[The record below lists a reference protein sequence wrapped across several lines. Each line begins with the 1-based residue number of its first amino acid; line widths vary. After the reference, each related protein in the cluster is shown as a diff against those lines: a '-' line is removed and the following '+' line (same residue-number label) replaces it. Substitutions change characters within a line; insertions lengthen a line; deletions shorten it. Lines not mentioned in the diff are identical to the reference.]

1 VPSKGLAIA
10 SLVCGIVPL
19 AKAAAGIAVG
29 MARGSIFPF
38 LESDGWALVFS
49 LSGNVISIVF
59 PLLAVIFSAVTLN
72 QGKGTDWAGK
82 VIAKAGFVT
91 AVFSVA
97 FTLCWFSAAGVLFG
111 AVLFLQL

>member
-1 VPSKGLAIA
+1 
-10 SLVCGIVPL
+10 
-19 AKAAAGIAVG
+19 
-29 MARGSIFPF
+29 MARVLTTPYS
-38 LESDGWALVFS
+38 ESDGWALVFS
-49 LSGNVISIVF
+49 LSGNAISIVF

-82 VIAKAGFVT
+82 GIAKAGFVT

-97 FTLCWFSAAGVLFG
+97 LTLCWFSKDGVFFG